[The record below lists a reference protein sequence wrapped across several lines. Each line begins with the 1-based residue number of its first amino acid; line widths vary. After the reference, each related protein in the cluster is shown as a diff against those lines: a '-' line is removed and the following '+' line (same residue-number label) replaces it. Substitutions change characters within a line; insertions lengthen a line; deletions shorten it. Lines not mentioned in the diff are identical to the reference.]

1 MNRDELILKKLEEM
15 EAQQAE
21 RDAALKAQ
29 QDERDAAL
37 KAQQDERDAALKA
50 QQDERDAAL
59 EIRLTNIETKV
70 RDVQSE
76 VRDVRSQVKDVLK
89 DSADQR
95 VNQTRLEGELH
106 TLDSKLIGKLE
117 SLEIKI
123 DSFIANTQEQK
134 TDKNERWKI
143 GGIIVSCCVAVA
155 SIILS
160 IITSLK

>member
-15 EAQQAE
+15 EAQQVE

-29 QDERDAAL
+29 QEERDAV
-37 KAQQDERDAALKA
+37 
-50 QQDERDAAL
+50 L
-59 EIRLTNIETKV
+59 EIRLAHIETG
-70 RDVQSE
+70 
-76 VRDVRSQVKDVLK
+76 VRDVRSEVKDVRSEVKDVRSEVKDVLK

>member
-29 QDERDAAL
+29 QEERDAAL
-37 KAQQDERDAALKA
+37 KAQQE
-50 QQDERDAAL
+50 ERDAAL
-59 EIRLTNIETKV
+59 EIRLAHIET
-70 RDVQSE
+70 E
-76 VRDVRSQVKDVLK
+76 VRDVRSEVKDVRSEVKDVRSEVKDVLK
-89 DSADQR
+89 DSADHR

-106 TLDSKLIGKLE
+106 TLDSKLTGKLE

-143 GGIIVSCCVAVA
+143 GGIIISCCVAVA